1 MTQPSVLVLGATS
14 DMAQAFARKMA
25 NDGFDLVL
33 AGRNTDELDAIRR
46 DLLVRSPSCSV
57 QCLFFDAM
65 DMESHSEMI
74 DRLSPLPEVAAC
86 FVGSMGD
93 EIVARYDA
101 GALALILRSNFE
113 GPANVLGLVAKRF
126 EGRGSGTIVGVSSVA
141 GERGR
146 KTNYVY
152 GSAKAGF
159 TAFLSGLRNQLQSA
173 GVHVVT
179 VLPGFVATKMT
190 SHLSLPPALTAK
202 PEAVASAIAKAIRKE
217 TNVIYVKPVW
227 FVIMT
232 IIKAIPESIF
242 KKMSL

>member
-1 MTQPSVLVLGATS
+1 
-14 DMAQAFARKMA
+14 MAQAFVREMA
-25 NDGFDLVL
+25 SDGFDVVL
-33 AGRNTDELDAIRR
+33 AGRNLDDLHAIRR
-46 DLLVRSPSCSV
+46 DLLVRLPNCSV
-57 QCLFFDAM
+57 QCLFFDAV
-65 DMESHSEMI
+65 DTESHRAII
-74 DRLSPLPEVAAC
+74 DGLTPLPEIAAC
-86 FVGSMGD
+86 FVGSMG
-93 EIVARYDA
+93 EEMEARGNA
-101 GALALILRSNFE
+101 SALASILRSNFE

-126 EGRGSGTIVGVSSVA
+126 EQRGSGTIVGVSSVA

-159 TAFLSGLRNQLQSA
+159 TAFLSGLRNKMQA
-173 GVHVVT
+173 EGVHVVT

-202 PEAVASAIAKAIRKE
+202 PETVALAIAKAIRSKS
-217 TNVIYVKPVW
+217 NVIYVKPVW